1 MLPPGVASSRPL
13 RASFSS
19 PVTGVYDP
27 KAFILHAASLGQ
39 AFAHCPRFPTAASR
53 RSRGSVSVPLWPI
66 ILSDRLPVIALV
78 GRYPA
83 N

>member
-13 RASFSS
+13 RAGFSS

-27 KAFILHAASLGQ
+27 KAFTLHAASLGQ

>member
-1 MLPPGVASSRPL
+1 MLPPGVASNPPFRTGY
-13 RASFSS
+13 SS

-39 AFAHCPRFPTAASR
+39 AFAHCPGFPTAASR

-66 ILSDRLPVIALV
+66 ILLDRLPVIALV